1 MKRALLFVVALAL
14 LAATRIQAQCTFISP
29 TVELNSVT
37 ANVNGNCVVN
47 FDLGFEIDI
56 NNGNKIIFV
65 HLWKS
70 SDYVDFNYAT
80 QNQPKETNVLA
91 NALATIIIDNDLL
104 NNNPAAPASQV
115 FLSSYG
121 PDPGIDDNTGPAQ
134 QQVKDASDGLTYNR
148 IVVDAANNI
157 YRYTISNIT
166 LVVPGACSGILSFT
180 GDAWSS
186 NSNATNS
193 SVQCTMEGITFQ
205 ANDPTISGFRP
216 CSNPRTYNVGISTQS
231 VTPINITYDVYLDN
245 GDNVFDVASD
255 ILLANDQ
262 GGVHTISASN
272 PYSISNQAY
281 PPYSGSAVYD
291 TRIIWVLV
299 SVAGRSNLTLKGLP
313 DGNCI
318 PLPVKLKSFLAKR
331 TGAAVQLDW
340 ITAGETN
347 NKGFEIQR
355 LAADGT
361 SWVSAGF
368 VAARSVG
375 GNSDAELSYSFI
387 DPNYNKGLS
396 QYRLKQINIDDKVQ
410 YSDVRTVS
418 GLAQKETMIVYPNPS
433 TSGAVTLFFREQR
446 SSVQVSVFDISGRQV
461 YIRRQFS
468 GDNLYITGLGRG
480 YYLVKVT
487 DNATNETGTHKFEI
501 R

>member
-1 MKRALLFVVALAL
+1 MKRTLLYVVAIMV
-14 LAATRIQAQCTFISP
+14 AATRLHAQCTFLSP

-37 ANVNGNCVVN
+37 SNVNGNCVVN

-70 SDYVDFNYAT
+70 GDYVDFNYGT
-80 QNQPKETNVLA
+80 QNQPKESNVLA

-104 NNNPAAPASQV
+104 NNNPSAPASQV

-148 IVVDAANNI
+148 VVVNAANNT

-166 LVVPGACSGILSFT
+166 VVVPGGCSGILSFT

-205 ANDPTISGFRP
+205 ANDPTITGFRP
-216 CSNPRTYNVGISTQS
+216 CSNPRTYNIGISTQS
-231 VTPINITYDVYLDN
+231 VTPINVTYDVYLDN
-245 GDNVFDVASD
+245 GDNVFDISSD
-255 ILLANDQ
+255 ILLADDQ
-262 GGVHTISASN
+262 GGVHAISASA
-272 PYSISNQAY
+272 PYSISNQSY
-281 PPYSGSAVYD
+281 PPYSNSATYD

-299 SVAGRSNLTLKGLP
+299 SVQGRSNLTLKGLP

-318 PLPVKLKSFLAKR
+318 PLPVKLKSFVAQR
-331 TGAAVQLDW
+331 SGGAVQLNW
-340 ITAGETN
+340 VTAGERN
-347 NKGFEIQR
+347 NKGFEVER
-355 LAADGT
+355 LAIDGT
-361 SWVSAGF
+361 AWVKAGF
-368 VAARSVG
+368 VTSGSPG
-375 GNSDAELSYSFI
+375 GNSDVDLSYSFT
-387 DPNYNKGLS
+387 DPNYSKGVT
-396 QYRLKQINIDDKVQ
+396 QYRLKQINIDEQVQ
-410 YSDVRTVS
+410 YSDVRMVN
-418 GLAQKETMIVYPNPS
+418 GLEQKEAMIVYPNPS
-433 TSGAVTLFFREQR
+433 TDGTINILFRDQQ
-446 SSVQVSVFDISGRQV
+446 SMMQLSVIDISGRQV
-461 YIRRQFS
+461 YSRPPFS
-468 GDNLYITGLGRG
+468 GKYVSISGLKRG
-480 YYLVKVT
+480 YYLLTAT
-487 DNATNETGTHKFEI
+487 DNTKQMIWTQKFQI

>member
-1 MKRALLFVVALAL
+1 MKRALLFVVALAV

-37 ANVNGNCVVN
+37 ANVNGNCLVN

-70 SDYVDFNYAT
+70 ADYVDFSYAT
-80 QNQPKETNVLA
+80 QSQPNETNVLA

-104 NNNPAAPASQV
+104 NSNPAAPASQV

-148 IVVDAANNI
+148 VVVSAANNI

-216 CSNPRTYNVGISTQS
+216 CSDPRTYNVGISTQS

-245 GDNVFDVASD
+245 GDNVFDLASD

-262 GGVHTISASN
+262 GGVHAISAST
-272 PYSISNQAY
+272 PYSISNQDY
-281 PPYSGSAVYD
+281 PPYSGSALYD

-318 PLPVKLKSFLAKR
+318 PLPVKLTSFAARR
-331 TGAAVQLDW
+331 TGTAVQLDW
-340 ITAGETN
+340 VTAGETN
-347 NKGFEIQR
+347 NKGFEVQR

-368 VAARSVG
+368 VAAKSVG
-375 GNSDAELSYSFI
+375 GNSDTELSYSFTE
-387 DPNYNKGLS
+387 PNYNKGTS
-396 QYRLKQINIDDKVQ
+396 EYRLKQLNIDNNGQ
-410 YSDVRTVS
+410 FSDVRTVS
-418 GLAQKETMIVYPNPS
+418 GWTQKEVLIVYPNPS
-433 TSGAVTLFFREQR
+433 ATGTVTLSFREQR
-446 SSVQVSVFDISGRQV
+446 SSVQVRIFNLSGRQV
-461 YIRRQFS
+461 YTHLQLS
-468 GDNLYITGLGRG
+468 GDHLCITGLGRG

-487 DNATNETGTHKFEI
+487 DNATSEIWTQKFVI